1 MGRHTTPDSLL
12 PLTPAIFHILLVL
25 ADGEKHGY
33 SIMQEVDTLTEGQ
46 MTLATGTLYRS
57 IKKLLQDGLIQEVPE
72 SARPPESED
81 DERRRYYRLTD
92 FGRRVV
98 SAEARRL
105 SNLVNIAQRRRLL
118 GDI

>member
-1 MGRHTTPDSLL
+1 MKHPTPESLL

-33 SIMQEVDTLTEGQ
+33 SIMQEVNALTEGQ
-46 MTLATGTLYRS
+46 MNLATGTLYRS
-57 IKKLLQDGLIQEVPE
+57 IKKLLQDSLIQEV
-72 SARPPESED
+72 ADNKRPPQSED
-81 DERRRYYRLTD
+81 DERRRYYTLTD

-105 SNLVNIAQRRRLL
+105 ANLVNIANRRRLL